1 MQRTLVLWV
10 PDWPVI
16 AAVRDGLAAT
26 GAPIAVM
33 AANRVV
39 ACSPAARAEGVRA
52 GQRRREAQ
60 SLCTSLVVVPFDEGR
75 DHRLFGPL
83 IDVVEGLVA
92 GVQVVRPGLL
102 ALAARGPARY
112 YGGEK
117 AAALALRGAVLAE
130 GVGDTGGATAGAVPG
145 GQLGDVR
152 IGIADGPFAAELAAR
167 TVAPVGTEGS
177 SAVQIVGSG
186 ASGPFLAPFSV
197 TTLGDPELA
206 TLLGRL
212 GVRTLGD
219 FAALPADAVRDRLGA
234 TGAHR
239 HALSGAADATMLV
252 PRTPPPDLE
261 RVLELEPP
269 LDRVDQLAFAVRQL
283 ADDLVETLT
292 GRLLVATAIRIG
304 FRDEH
309 GTETER
315 AWLHPRSFR
324 ASEIVDRVRW
334 QLSGET
340 RTAGTRAD
348 ADRGPGLRS
357 GITRV
362 RIVPESV
369 DDLAHHEPGLWGSAP
384 DERVHHALSRVQSLL
399 GHEAVLTAQRTGGR
413 TLADRSV
420 LVPWGDRA
428 VITRPVERPW
438 PGALPKPAPATVFP
452 SRHAVTVVDAQGAPV
467 GIDDRMRLS
476 AAPDGFAPAAGGTT
490 RPVTSWAG
498 PWPLDEQWW
507 SIRRRRLHRLQV
519 VDAAGIAWLLV
530 LEGSS
535 WWAEARYD

>member
-10 PDWPVI
+10 PDWPVV
-16 AAVRDGLAAT
+16 AAVHEGLTVVAT
-26 GAPIAVM
+26 PIAVM
-33 AANRVV
+33 AANRVIS
-39 ACSPAARAEGVRA
+39 CSVAARAEGVRA

-60 SLCTSLVVVPFDEGR
+60 SLCTSLVVVPADDDR
-75 DHRLFGPL
+75 DHRLFGPF

-102 ALAARGPARY
+102 ALAIRGPARY

-117 AAALALRGAVLAE
+117 AAALALRGAVRAE
-130 GVGDTGGATAGAVPG
+130 GLT
-145 GQLGDVR
+145 DVR
-152 IGIADGPFAAELAAR
+152 IGIADGVFAAELAAR
-167 TVAPVGTEGS
+167 TAVPDDAVRIVPVGAAAAFLS
-177 SAVQIVGSG
+177 
-186 ASGPFLAPFSV
+186 PFAV
-197 TTLGDPELA
+197 TTLGDADLA

-219 FAALPADAVRDRLGA
+219 FAALPGDAVRDRFGA
-234 TGAHR
+234 AGAHR
-239 HALSGAADATMLV
+239 HALAGAADGTLLV
-252 PRTPPPDLE
+252 PRIPPPDLE

-283 ADDLVETLT
+283 ADELVETLT

-340 RTAGTRAD
+340 RTVGAAGSRAGAGAGAD
-348 ADRGPGLRS
+348 VDRGPGLRS
-357 GITRV
+357 AITRV

-399 GHEAVLTAQRTGGR
+399 GHEAVLTAQRSGGR
-413 TLADRSV
+413 TLAERAV

-428 VITRPVERPW
+428 VVTRALDRPW
-438 PGALPKPAPATVFP
+438 PGSLPQPAPATVFP
-452 SRHAVTVVDAQGAPV
+452 SRHAVTVVDASGAVV

-476 AAPDGFAPAAGGTT
+476 AAPAEFAPAAGGAT

-519 VDAAGIAWLLV
+519 VDAAGVAWLLV
-530 LEGSS
+530 LEGRS

>member
-16 AAVRDGLAAT
+16 AAVREGLTVA

-33 AANRVV
+33 AANRVI

-75 DHRLFGPL
+75 DHRLFAPL

-102 ALAARGPARY
+102 ALTARGPARY

-117 AAALALRGAVLAE
+117 AAALALRGAVLA
-130 GVGDTGGATAGAVPG
+130 DTR
-145 GQLGDVR
+145 GDVR
-152 IGIADGPFAAELAAR
+152 IGVADGPFAAELAAR
-167 TVAPVGTEGS
+167 TVAAEQ
-177 SAVQIVGSG
+177 AVQIVASG
-186 ASGPFLAPFSV
+186 ASGPFLAPFAV
-197 TTLGDPELA
+197 TTLGDPDLA

-219 FAALPADAVRDRLGA
+219 FAALPAEAVRDRFGA
-234 TGAHR
+234 AGAHR
-239 HALSGAADATMLV
+239 HALAGAADATPLV

-283 ADDLVETLT
+283 ADELVESLT
-292 GRLLVATAIRIG
+292 RRLLVATAIRIG

-340 RTAGTRAD
+340 RTAGTPAD

-357 GITRV
+357 AITRV

-413 TLADRSV
+413 TFAERSM

-438 PGALPKPAPATVFP
+438 PGALPQPAPATVFP
-452 SRHAVTVVDAQGAPV
+452 SRHAVTVVDARGEEV
-467 GIDDRMRLS
+467 SIDDRMRLS
-476 AAPDGFAPAAGGTT
+476 APPAGFAPAAGGTT

-507 SIRRRRLHRLQV
+507 SIRRRLHRLQV
-519 VDAAGIAWLLV
+519 IDAAGVAWLLV

>member
-16 AAVRDGLAAT
+16 AAVRDGLAVA

-60 SLCTSLVVVPFDEGR
+60 SLCTSLIVVPFDEGR
-75 DHRLFGPL
+75 DHRLFAPL

-117 AAALALRGAVLAE
+117 AAALALRGAVR
-130 GVGDTGGATAGAVPG
+130 GAVLG
-145 GQLGDVR
+145 GGLGDVR
-152 IGIADGPFAAELAAR
+152 IGVADGPFAAELAAR
-167 TVAPVGTEGS
+167 TVAAEQ
-177 SAVQIVGSG
+177 AVQLVASG
-186 ASGPFLAPFSV
+186 ASGAFLAPFPV
-197 TTLGDPELA
+197 TTLGDPDLA

-219 FAALPADAVRDRLGA
+219 FAALPADAVRDRFGA
-234 TGAHR
+234 AGSHR
-239 HALSGAADATMLV
+239 HALAGASDATPLV

-283 ADDLVETLT
+283 ADELVETLT
-292 GRLLVATAIRIG
+292 GRLLVATAIRIE

-309 GTETER
+309 GTETDR

-340 RTAGTRAD
+340 RTAGARAD

-357 GITRV
+357 AITRV

-413 TLADRSV
+413 TLAERSV

-438 PGALPKPAPATVFP
+438 PGALPQPAPATVFP
-452 SRHAVTVVDAQGAPV
+452 SRHAVTVVDARGDAV

-476 AAPDGFAPAAGGTT
+476 AAPVGFAPAAGGTT

-519 VDAAGIAWLLV
+519 VDAAGVAWLLV

>member
-1 MQRTLVLWV
+1 MLRTLVLWV

-16 AAVRDGLAAT
+16 AAVREGLATAS
-26 GAPIAVM
+26 APIAVI
-33 AANRVV
+33 ADNRVA
-39 ACSPAARAEGVRA
+39 ACSVAARTNGVRA

-60 SLCTSLVVVPFDEGR
+60 SLCTSLVIVPFDEGR

-83 IDVVEGLVA
+83 IDVVESLVA

-102 ALAARGPARY
+102 ALGARGPARY

-117 AAALALRGAVLAE
+117 AAALALRAAVRVE
-130 GVGDTGGATAGAVPG
+130 GVGVGSGTALGGGLA
-145 GQLGDVR
+145 DVR
-152 IGIADGPFAAELAAR
+152 IGVADGPFAAELAAR
-167 TVAPVGTEGS
+167 TVAAEQ
-177 SAVQIVGSG
+177 ALQIVPSA
-186 ASGPFLAPFSV
+186 ASGPFLAPFPV
-197 TTLGDPELA
+197 TTLGDPDLA

-219 FAALPADAVRDRLGA
+219 FAALPAEAVRERFGA
-234 TGAHR
+234 AGAHR
-239 HALSGAADATMLV
+239 HALAGAADATPLA

-269 LDRVDQLAFAVRQL
+269 LDRIDQLAFAVRQL

-309 GTETER
+309 GIETER

-324 ASEIVDRVRW
+324 ANEIVDRVRW

-340 RTAGTRAD
+340 RTLGARAD
-348 ADRGPGLRS
+348 TDAGPGLRAA
-357 GITRV
+357 ITRV
-362 RIVPESV
+362 SLVPESV
-369 DDLAHHEPGLWGSAP
+369 DALAHHEPGLWGSAP

-399 GHEAVLTAQRTGGR
+399 GHEAVLTAQRGGGR
-413 TLADRSV
+413 TLAERSL
-420 LVPWGDRA
+420 LVPWGDRGVDTRA
-428 VITRPVERPW
+428 VDRPW
-438 PGALPKPAPATVFP
+438 PGALPQPVPSTVFP
-452 SRHAVTVVDAQGAPV
+452 TRHAVTVVDAAGSAV

-476 AAPDGFAPAAGGTT
+476 APPAGFAPAAGGAP

-498 PWPLDEQWW
+498 PWPLDERWW
-507 SIRRRRLHRLQV
+507 SIQQRRRLHRLQV
-519 VDAAGIAWLLV
+519 IDAAGVAWLLV
-530 LEGSS
+530 LDGSS

>member
-1 MQRTLVLWV
+1 
-10 PDWPVI
+10 
-16 AAVRDGLAAT
+16 
-26 GAPIAVM
+26 
-33 AANRVV
+33 
-39 ACSPAARAEGVRA
+39 
-52 GQRRREAQ
+52 
-60 SLCTSLVVVPFDEGR
+60 
-75 DHRLFGPL
+75 
-83 IDVVEGLVA
+83 
-92 GVQVVRPGLL
+92 
-102 ALAARGPARY
+102 
-112 YGGEK
+112 
-117 AAALALRGAVLAE
+117 
-130 GVGDTGGATAGAVPG
+130 
-145 GQLGDVR
+145 
-152 IGIADGPFAAELAAR
+152 
-167 TVAPVGTEGS
+167 
-177 SAVQIVGSG
+177 
-186 ASGPFLAPFSV
+186 
-197 TTLGDPELA
+197 
-206 TLLGRL
+206 
-212 GVRTLGD
+212 
-219 FAALPADAVRDRLGA
+219 VRDRFGA
-234 TGAHR
+234 AGAHR
-239 HALSGAADATMLV
+239 HALAGAADATPLV

-283 ADDLVETLT
+283 ADDLVEALT
-292 GRLLVATAIRIG
+292 RRLLVATAIRIG

-340 RTAGTRAD
+340 RTAGSRAD

-357 GITRV
+357 AITRV
-362 RIVPESV
+362 TLVPESV

-413 TLADRSV
+413 TLAERSM

-438 PGALPKPAPATVFP
+438 PGALPQPAPATVFP
-452 SRHAVTVVDAQGAPV
+452 SRHAVTVLDAQGAAV
-467 GIDDRMRLS
+467 GIDERMRLS
-476 AAPDGFAPAAGGTT
+476 AAPAGFAPAAGGTT

-519 VDAAGIAWLLV
+519 VDAAGVAWLLV
-530 LEGSS
+530 LEGES